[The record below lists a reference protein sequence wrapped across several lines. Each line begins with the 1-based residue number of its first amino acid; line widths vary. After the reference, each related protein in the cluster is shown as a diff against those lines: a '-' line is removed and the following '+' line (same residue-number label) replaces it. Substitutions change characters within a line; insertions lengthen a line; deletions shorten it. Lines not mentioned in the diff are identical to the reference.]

1 MTWPFSLGQVLPC
14 TRMAAHDWTT
24 CPFAHVGEK
33 AVRRDPSCHAYTGV
47 ACPDMKRTS
56 ACPRGDKCP
65 YSHNVF
71 EYWLHP
77 TRYRTQLCND
87 GPACSRKPCFFA
99 HSLTELRSSEVRPF
113 VSPETVARVECE
125 VALHGTTNTGGGVAA
140 LALGGPIPHGPPS
153 LGRRSASSVC
163 SASSAGGRRGRG
175 SRTRANSVASSDRGS
190 CLRDGLLS
198 SLLGTLRA
206 ERARHAGGANGTNHE
221 IVINTLH
228 SVLRKAAEKQ
238 PAC

>member
-1 MTWPFSLGQVLPC
+1 
-14 TRMAAHDWTT
+14 MAAHDWTT

-87 GPACSRKPCFFA
+87 GPACARKPCFFA
-99 HSLTELRSSEVRPF
+99 HSLTELRSSDVRPF
-113 VSPETVARVECE
+113 VSPETVARVERE
-125 VALHGTTNTGGGVAA
+125 VALHGTTCTGGGVGA
-140 LALGGPIPHGPPS
+140 LAQGGVVPHGPPS
-153 LGRRSASSVC
+153 LTRRSVGSTC
-163 SASSAGGRRGRG
+163 SGGSRRGRG
-175 SRTRANSVASSDRGS
+175 SRALAASVASSERSSGS
-190 CLRDGLLS
+190 SAAGDHDEVLASILAALR
-198 SLLGTLRA
+198 T
-206 ERARHAGGANGTNHE
+206 ERARFSGGASGTNHE

-228 SVLRKAAEKQ
+228 SVLRQVAARHS
-238 PAC
+238 AC